1 MIKSASSET
10 LYQKERP
17 GQICSRMSTE
27 PPAHKMASSSTARN
41 AQISGVFFTARM
53 VTNISAKQL
62 RTATLI

>member
-1 MIKSASSET
+1 MMKSASSET

-17 GQICSRMSTE
+17 GQTCSE
-27 PPAHKMASSSTARN
+27 PPAHKIASSSTARN

-62 RTATLI
+62 STATLI